1 MYRSSLREK
10 KSYLMVK
17 VYLIL
22 SIIILLVTTLM
33 TGVLYKNQLNGR
45 IISYHYLLNALD
57 NTYIHEMVSDNER
70 QLNILSSSLDRTRI
84 QKGITPINPVWFTA
98 HKFKQDIEHHIYFY
112 NVKTKKIT
120 YYPHAEMPDYDPQE
134 RPWYKILNSEDY
146 NPIWVGPYID
156 YDTQQNVLTLGQ
168 RVQDRSGHTLGIMMV
183 DMDVDR
189 IDEVLSRVAPVLG
202 VSLFIRHRD
211 TNQLISNSTER
222 QFDFSNKISNDN
234 FVFFSGLFDGVLI
247 TVPLDYVKWEVGVY
261 IPAQRVRNLLM
272 EQISIILL
280 PMLGISLVA
289 FLGVQSLLKVFRQEL
304 NILEKQ
310 LASWDEGNK
319 KPTNKNH
326 AWFVDKSLTK
336 IEQQYSRHHE
346 LLRVDTLTR
355 IQNRRAFDLDLAA
368 MAENQQSPYALLL
381 IDVDKFKHVNDTWG
395 HQFGDNVL
403 SRVAQV
409 LTKNLDTHSI
419 YRIGGDE
426 FAALVPVN
434 DDAPLGEQ
442 LNRLMLDMRQQKW
455 REQGCHVTLSIGVS
469 IGPNAPCELVN
480 QADKALYRSK
490 ENGRDCWSMA

>member
-112 NVKTKKIT
+112 NVNTKKIT

-234 FVFFSGLFDGVLI
+234 FVFFWVIRWRTHHS
-247 TVPLDYVKWEVGVY
+247 
-261 IPAQRVRNLLM
+261 
-272 EQISIILL
+272 
-280 PMLGISLVA
+280 
-289 FLGVQSLLKVFRQEL
+289 
-304 NILEKQ
+304 
-310 LASWDEGNK
+310 AS
-319 KPTNKNH
+319 
-326 AWFVDKSLTK
+326 
-336 IEQQYSRHHE
+336 
-346 LLRVDTLTR
+346 
-355 IQNRRAFDLDLAA
+355 
-368 MAENQQSPYALLL
+368 
-381 IDVDKFKHVNDTWG
+381 
-395 HQFGDNVL
+395 
-403 SRVAQV
+403 
-409 LTKNLDTHSI
+409 
-419 YRIGGDE
+419 
-426 FAALVPVN
+426 
-434 DDAPLGEQ
+434 
-442 LNRLMLDMRQQKW
+442 
-455 REQGCHVTLSIGVS
+455 
-469 IGPNAPCELVN
+469 
-480 QADKALYRSK
+480 
-490 ENGRDCWSMA
+490 